1 MREGVG
7 VRERDRRG
15 SHSSRPCAGAAAA
28 GATPSTSTGRRHGL
42 RYAGHGRAY
51 APRQA
56 PRLGGRAGAHRSS
69 SPRRACTTGC
79 RHLLVRADACR
90 TARPARATRTKTKG
104 AGRPNSGLAAS
115 RARRSLGEGG
125 RSGCATAGHRPA
137 LGRAPRRWRPASPVL
152 SQRTRPLACARP
164 RPPISPWHAP
174 PHSLSHTHTLP
185 APQIIPAC
193 KQGAP
198 RPALKHGDA
207 GPPARGPFG
216 RRRRGGRP
224 EGGRPHAAVKLSR
237 AGSLERGGWRVDE
250 GAARA
255 RTRVRERPA
264 GANPISQRARSLL
277 SLTISQVVAAATRR
291 PGRAAARRMP
301 SAWGRGLRAN
311 FMSGR
316 V

>member
-7 VRERDRRG
+7 VRERERRG

-42 RYAGHGRAY
+42 RYAGHGRAS

-56 PRLGGRAGAHRSS
+56 PRLGGRVGAHRSS
-69 SPRRACTTGC
+69 SPRRACTTGG

-164 RPPISPWHAP
+164 RPPTSPWHAP

-185 APQIIPAC
+185 APSNHTGLQTGRSPT
-193 KQGAP
+193 
-198 RPALKHGDA
+198 RPQT
-207 GPPARGPFG
+207 
-216 RRRRGGRP
+216 RRRR
-224 EGGRPHAAVKLSR
+224 
-237 AGSLERGGWRVDE
+237 
-250 GAARA
+250 AARA
-255 RTRVRERPA
+255 RTVWA
-264 GANPISQRARSLL
+264 
-277 SLTISQVVAAATRR
+277 
-291 PGRAAARRMP
+291 AAARRAPGRWP
-301 SAWGRGLRAN
+301 SPRRRQTQQSRKSGK
-311 FMSGR
+311 GR
-316 V
+316 VESG